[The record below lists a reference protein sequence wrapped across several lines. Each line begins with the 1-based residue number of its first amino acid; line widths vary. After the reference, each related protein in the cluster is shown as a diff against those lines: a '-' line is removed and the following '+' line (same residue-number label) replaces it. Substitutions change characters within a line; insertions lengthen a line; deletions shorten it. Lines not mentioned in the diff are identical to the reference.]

1 MDDKHHIPREHG
13 QLGESQARKYLEQQ
27 GLTCVEQ
34 NVRYKFGEIDL
45 VMRQGKTL
53 IFVEVKYRTKT
64 QFGGV
69 LHSLTTKQIQRL
81 RRAAEHY
88 MQIKHLDV
96 ICRFDLIGI
105 EPQRIYWLKN
115 AF

>member
-27 GLTCVEQ
+27 GLTFVEQ

-45 VMRQGKTL
+45 VMRQGKAL
-53 IFVEVKYRTKT
+53 IFVEVKYRAKS
-64 QFGGV
+64 QFGGP
-69 LHSLTTKQIQRL
+69 LHALSAKQIKRL

-88 MQIKHLDV
+88 MQLKHLDV

-105 EPQRIYWLKN
+105 EPAQIYWLKN